1 MDGQS
6 IGKILGVRVG
16 SEVYCAECFDN
27 SFENIRPD
35 RLITEDDPEPI
46 KVNCGN
52 CQQPMEDWER

>member
-27 SFENIRPD
+27 SFENIRQE
-35 RLITEDDPEPI
+35 RLITEDDLEPI

-52 CQQPMEDWER
+52 CQQPIED